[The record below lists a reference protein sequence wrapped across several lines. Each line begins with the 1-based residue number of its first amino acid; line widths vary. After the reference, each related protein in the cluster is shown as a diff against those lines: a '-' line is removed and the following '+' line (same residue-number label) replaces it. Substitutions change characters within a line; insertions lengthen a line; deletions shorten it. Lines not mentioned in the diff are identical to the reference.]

1 MNLKEEI
8 KKYLITTKRKRRA
21 YYFMTKEKFW
31 NNLEKELVELKI
43 DKSWKMERKIW
54 HFMRNIN
61 EIPKCNICNIK
72 DAKWQYY
79 KCDYGCCSLSCAGKQ
94 SMNTIS
100 KNIGVDNQFQLESV
114 KVKSKNTLLKK
125 YGVDNISKS
134 ESIKIKK
141 EETMLKNYG
150 RTNNMGNNCEI
161 MYNNMM
167 RIYGVGHSSHLSELA
182 DEMQFNRFKKR
193 HLVITPS
200 GKKIFLQGYEPNG
213 YKLLLSEG
221 YEEGDILYRKVDMP
235 KIMYYFEGMERR
247 YYPDFF
253 IEKEN
258 LIIEIKCK
266 YTYEIEK
273 NKNDIK
279 FTSTKNL
286 GYNHRLII
294 L

>member
-8 KKYLITTKRKRRA
+8 KKYLLTTKRKRRA

-31 NNLEKELVELKI
+31 ISLEKELINLKI
-43 DKSWKMERKIW
+43 DEDWKMERKIW
-54 HFMRNIN
+54 HFMKGTN
-61 EIPKCNICNIK
+61 EIPKCHICNIK
-72 DAKWQYY
+72 NAKWQYY
-79 KCDYGCCSLSCAGKQ
+79 KYDYGCCSASCAGKQ

-114 KVKSKNTLLKK
+114 KIKSKNTLLKK
-125 YGVDNISKS
+125 YGVDNISKL

-141 EETMLKNYG
+141 EETMLINYG

-167 RIYGVGHSSHLSELA
+167 RIYGVGHSSHIPELA

-213 YKLLLSEG
+213 YSLLLNEG
-221 YEEGDILYRKVDMP
+221 YKEIDILYRKVDMP
-235 KIMYYFEGMERR
+235 KIMYYYEGMERR

-273 NKNDIK
+273 DKNDIK
-279 FTSTKNL
+279 FTSTKQL

-294 L
+294 I

>member
-1 MNLKEEI
+1 MELKEKVI
-8 KKYLITTKRKRRA
+8 KYFENSKRKRKNH
-21 YYFMTKEKFW
+21 YSIINEIFWPDLNKEMI
-31 NNLEKELVELKI
+31 NIGI
-43 DKSWKMERKIW
+43 DSNWPMDRKIW
-54 HFMRNIN
+54 HFMNETNIT
-61 EIPKCNICNIK
+61 PKCSICNLNV
-72 DAKWQYY
+72 AKWQYY
-79 KCDYGCCSLSCAGKQ
+79 KHDYGCCSPSCSGKK

-100 KNIGVDNQFQLESV
+100 KKIGVDNQFQLESI
-114 KVKSKNTLLKK
+114 KDKSKDTLIRK
-125 YGVDNISKS
+125 YGVDNISKLD
-134 ESIKIKK
+134 SIKIKK

-193 HLVITPS
+193 HLLITPS

-213 YKLLLSEG
+213 YNLLLSEG
-221 YEEGDILYRKVDMP
+221 YEEGDILYKKVDMP
-235 KIMYYFEGMERR
+235 KIMYYFEGIERR

-279 FTSTKNL
+279 FASTKNL